1 MGIFRRGLF
10 ESRPQLDIA
19 NLNRSIDA
27 ESISTFL
34 QKQKL
39 KHADLF
45 SPWFEESAENILEYE
60 ISYEACPALYGYKPG
75 CPTQPGLCVLSKEF
89 LIFGNKGA
97 LSRSVT
103 AIQYKDI
110 SVLNISRRLRVHKFM
125 LYTPGF
131 MFDFATTGAAS
142 DVALFENQLRRHLR
156 HNLSR

>member
-103 AIQYKDI
+103 AM
-110 SVLNISRRLRVHKFM
+110 RVHKFM